1 MQIILAMQLWT
12 KKAIFAALFNEKR
25 MADEKIIFSMARV
38 NKIYP
43 PSKQVLKNIYLSFFY
58 GAKIGVLGLNGSG
71 KSSLLRIIAGLD
83 KEFQGDVVS
92 DQTFTVGL
100 LEQEPQLDK
109 SKTVKEIVEE
119 GVKPVVDLL
128 KEFEAIND
136 KFGDPAVMDNP
147 DAMEKLINKQGE
159 IQEKLDAID
168 AWDLDNK
175 LERAMDALR
184 CPPADAKIEHLSGG
198 EKRRVALCRLLLQ
211 EPDVLLL
218 DEPTNHLD
226 AESVYWLE
234 QHLKQ
239 YKGTIIAVTHD
250 RYFLDNVAGW
260 ILELDRGEGIPWKG
274 NYSSWLDQ
282 KSKRLAQEEKTESKR
297 QKALERELEWVRMN
311 PKGRQA
317 KGKARLGAYEK
328 LLGQEGKEREEKLE
342 MYIPPGPRLG
352 NKVIEAT
359 GVAKGFGDKLLYEN
373 LNFTLPPAGIVGVIG
388 PNGAGK
394 TTLFKM
400 ITGNLQ
406 PDAGTFAVG
415 ETVKIAYVDQEH
427 DDLNPDDTVWQA
439 ITGGNELMELGGKQI
454 NSRMYV
460 GKFNFNG
467 NDQQKKVK
475 ELSGGMRNRAHL
487 AIALKQGGNLL
498 LLDEP
503 TNDLDVNTLRALEE
517 ALDNFAGCAVII
529 SHDRW
534 FLDRVCT
541 HILAFEGDSQIYWY
555 EGGFS
560 EYEEN
565 KRKRLGDEQPHRIR
579 YKKLV
584 K

>member
-1 MQIILAMQLWT
+1 MT
-12 KKAIFAALFNEKR
+12 GV
-25 MADEKIIFSMARV
+25 S
-38 NKIYP
+38 KIYP
-43 PSKQVLKNIYLSFFY
+43 PNKQVLKDIYLSFFY

-71 KSSLLRIIAGLD
+71 KSSLLRIIAGVD
-83 KEFQGDVVS
+83 KDFQGEVVS
-92 DQTFTVGL
+92 DLSFSVGL
-100 LEQEPQLDK
+100 LEQEPKLDK
-109 SKTVKEIVEE
+109 SKTVKEVVEE
-119 GVKPVVDLL
+119 GVQEIMTLL
-128 KEFEAIND
+128 KDFEALNE
-136 KFGDPAVMDNP
+136 KFGDPEVLENP
-147 DAMEKLINKQGE
+147 DAMDKLIQKQGE
-159 IQEKLDAID
+159 IQEKLDASGAWEID
-168 AWDLDNK
+168 HK

-184 CPPADAKIEHLSGG
+184 CPPPDTKVEFLSGG

-211 EPDVLLL
+211 QPDVLLL

-226 AESVYWLE
+226 AESVHWLE

-239 YKGTIIAVTHD
+239 YPGTVIAVTHD

-282 KSKRLAQEEKTESKR
+282 KKKRLAQEEKSESKR

-311 PKGRQA
+311 PKGRHA

-328 LLGQEGKEREEKLE
+328 LLSQETREKEEKLE
-342 MYIPPGPRLG
+342 LFIPPGPRLG
-352 NKVIEAT
+352 NKVIEAK
-359 GVAKGFGDKLLYEN
+359 GVSKAYGDKLLYEN
-373 LNFTLPPAGIVGVIG
+373 LTFSLPPAGIVGIIG

-400 ITGNLQ
+400 ITGKEK
-406 PDAGTFAVG
+406 PDEGTFEIG

-427 DDLNPDDTVWQA
+427 DDLKPEDTVWQA
-439 ITGGNELMELGGKQI
+439 ITGGNEIIELGGKQQ
-454 NSRMYV
+454 NSRAYV

-517 ALDNFAGCAVII
+517 ALENFAGCAVII

-541 HILAFEGDSQIYWY
+541 HILSFEGDSQVFWF

-565 KRKRLGDEQPHRIR
+565 KKKRLGDDQPHRIR